1 VSNIEEF
8 RALYERKVAA
18 GLVDVKFDL
27 IDAGK
32 AASLEDVAG
41 EVLAMEAAIQAG
53 KVRPLDFGDLTLTDA
68 QVDEIKAAIL
78 EDYRL

>member
-27 IDAGK
+27 TDAGK